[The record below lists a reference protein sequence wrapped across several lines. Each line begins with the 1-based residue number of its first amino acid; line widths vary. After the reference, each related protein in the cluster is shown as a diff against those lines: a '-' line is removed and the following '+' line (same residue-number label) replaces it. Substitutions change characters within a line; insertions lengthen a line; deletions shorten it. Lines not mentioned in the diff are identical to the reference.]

1 MRRFMKIIPVRRHA
15 VYAVAQDGEQGF
27 FVVMR
32 WDPARLDAPRQVA
45 NFYPYTV
52 GDEIDKSKARAKAY
66 AVALGMAEYARDG
79 IDSERRDQIERVLN
93 AAERDCAEDYSA
105 LKAALR
111 LKGEERP
118 LTPSEA
124 LALDRFAAD
133 QANALSAEEQESAK
147 ADAIME
153 EMSPAAMRRPASAHQ
168 AAPRKR

>member
-32 WDPARLDAPRQVA
+32 WDPSQLDAPRQVA

-52 GDEIDKSKARAKAY
+52 GDEVDKSKARSKAY
-66 AVALGMAEYARDG
+66 AVALGMAEYAREG
-79 IDSERRDQIERVLN
+79 IDAERRGQISRVLA

-111 LKGEERP
+111 LEGAERP

-124 LALDRFAAD
+124 MDLDRVASEK
-133 QANALSAEEQESAK
+133 ANALSNEEQESAK

-153 EMSPAAMRRPASAHQ
+153 EMSPAAMRRPAP
-168 AAPRKR
+168 PRKR